1 VGESSV
7 QCEERIA
14 VVPRKILAVF
24 VISLPVLVTMFA
36 VLMAGYLLAGGIGDV
51 GGQKALGGVAIGV
64 LVLLG
69 VDIVLLVGAM
79 GVNNLERS
87 ESRQDLSDRNP

>member
-1 VGESSV
+1 
-7 QCEERIA
+7 

-24 VISLPVLVTMFA
+24 VISLPVLVTTFA

-51 GGQKALGGVAIGV
+51 GGQKVLGGVAIGV